1 MSYYFITLI
10 VFQSYSSFCVSMAFS
25 KEEAVK
31 GLKEVTKM
39 LEEGYEV
46 DLNLGL
52 PVGDT
57 VVEQI
62 QAVWSAVEQGP
73 DLQLNKL
80 SMKSIDLSIVSPK
93 ALEKVA
99 RKLQIWDISNA
110 ALSPTQ
116 CNAIFSAL
124 LINPDIKEINLSDNS
139 LSSVL
144 PENVAKAVQKS
155 RSFLLAN
162 TSLTVHQVE
171 ANLTAVSSEAS
182 YLHTLDLS
190 NNLLSVVEP
199 QLLGDALM
207 TSLGQK

>member
-1 MSYYFITLI
+1 M
-10 VFQSYSSFCVSMAFS
+10 
-25 KEEAVK
+25 
-31 GLKEVTKM
+31 
-39 LEEGYEV
+39 
-46 DLNLGL
+46 
-52 PVGDT
+52 
-57 VVEQI
+57 EQ
-62 QAVWSAVEQGP
+62 AP

-80 SMKSIDLSIVSPK
+80 SMKSMDLSTVSPQ

-99 RKLQIWDISNA
+99 RKVQIWDISNA
-110 ALSPTQ
+110 ALSPTR
-116 CNAIFSAL
+116 CNAIFPAL

-171 ANLTAVSSEAS
+171 AILTAVSSEAS
-182 YLHTLDLS
+182 YLHTLDLL

-207 TSLGQK
+207 TLESATLYDTSLTVAQVCRD

>member
-1 MSYYFITLI
+1 
-10 VFQSYSSFCVSMAFS
+10 
-25 KEEAVK
+25 
-31 GLKEVTKM
+31 M
-39 LEEGYEV
+39 LTFPPELFAKAANLV
-46 DLNLGL
+46 DLNL
-52 PVGDT
+52 
-57 VVEQI
+57 I
-62 QAVWSAVEQGP
+62 QAIWSAVEQAP

-80 SMKSIDLSIVSPK
+80 SMKSMDLSTVSPQ
-93 ALEKVA
+93 ALEKV
-99 RKLQIWDISNA
+99 WDISNA

-116 CNAIFSAL
+116 CTAIFPAL

-171 ANLTAVSSEAS
+171 AILTAVSSEAS

-207 TSLGQK
+207 TLESATLYDTSLTVAQVCRD